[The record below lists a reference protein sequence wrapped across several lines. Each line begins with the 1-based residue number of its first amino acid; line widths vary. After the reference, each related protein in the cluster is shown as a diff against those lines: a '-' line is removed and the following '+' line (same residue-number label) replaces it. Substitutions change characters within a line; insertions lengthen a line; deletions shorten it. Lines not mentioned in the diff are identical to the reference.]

1 MFKVLEFTYP
11 PGSHHIPRTEWAT
24 RATLKLTDL
33 PSSFSICSSVFVKS
47 WVLTAT
53 DCNVKFFQILTEDG
67 NRWSFFRVGPDL
79 SGTGRVFMLF
89 HGRSQDRVR
98 IVTNATPPKFFPR
111 FWVRACVTFDAAA
124 GAVRIVADGQ
134 VVADA
139 SHPQLMSLAETMPR
153 NLTLKVGGGS
163 SINSLYSDLNVF
175 SEPLSLEKMAAIT
188 SPGGTEC
195 GSRGDILNWDEA
207 KWTLSDKW
215 ADGQWADWVLVVN
228 ASKVEEIEWIRGPCW
243 RPSRIKVYP
252 MYTLHDHSNCM
263 KHCGKIGHGRSPSL
277 VTQEDWRWLA
287 KELEPI
293 TNKIYSLNAPNTL
306 QDLFLWLAATEGNSG
321 EALTMV

>member
-1 MFKVLEFTYP
+1 MEAYDNY
-11 PGSHHIPRTEWAT
+11 I
-24 RATLKLTDL
+24 
-33 PSSFSICSSVFVKS
+33 
-47 WVLTAT
+47 
-53 DCNVKFFQILTEDG
+53 NFFRLDTEDDKLWA
-67 NRWSFFRVGPDL
+67 RLSVGSAL
-79 SGTGRVFMLF
+79 GTGRVFYASL
-89 HGRSQDRVR
+89 GRGEENVFIR
-98 IVTNATPPKFFPR
+98 TNATLPRFFPR
-111 FWVRACVTFDAAA
+111 SWVRACVTFDTIQ
-124 GAVRIVADGQ
+124 GEVRIVADGK
-134 VVADA
+134 VFEDA
-139 SHPQLMSLAETMPR
+139 SYPKLRKLASKMPT
-153 NLTLKVGGGS
+153 NVTFKVGSGS

-215 ADGQWADWVLVVN
+215 AGDQWADWVLVVN

-306 QDLFLWLAATEGNSG
+306 QDLLLWLAATEGNSG
-321 EALTMV
+321 EALSIV

>member
-111 FWVRACVTFDAAA
+111 SWVRACVTFDAAA

-139 SHPQLMSLAETMPR
+139 SHPS
-153 NLTLKVGGGS
+153 
-163 SINSLYSDLNVF
+163 
-175 SEPLSLEKMAAIT
+175 
-188 SPGGTEC
+188 
-195 GSRGDILNWDEA
+195 
-207 KWTLSDKW
+207 
-215 ADGQWADWVLVVN
+215 
-228 ASKVEEIEWIRGPCW
+228 
-243 RPSRIKVYP
+243 
-252 MYTLHDHSNCM
+252 
-263 KHCGKIGHGRSPSL
+263 
-277 VTQEDWRWLA
+277 
-287 KELEPI
+287 
-293 TNKIYSLNAPNTL
+293 
-306 QDLFLWLAATEGNSG
+306 
-321 EALTMV
+321 

>member
-11 PGSHHIPRTEWAT
+11 PGSHHIPRREWAT
-24 RATLKLTDL
+24 RATLNMTDL

-53 DCNVKFFQILTEDG
+53 DCYVKFFAILTEDG
-67 NRWSFFRVGPDL
+67 KSWSYLRVGPDL
-79 SGTGRVFMLF
+79 SGTGRVFKLF

-98 IVTNATPPKFFPR
+98 IVTNATPPNFFPR
-111 FWVRACVTFDAAA
+111 SWVRACVTFDAAA

-139 SHPQLMSLAETMPR
+139 SHLKLMSLAETMPR
-153 NLTLKVGGGS
+153 NLTLKVGDGS

-215 ADGQWADWVLVVN
+215 AGDQWADWVLVVN

-252 MYTLHDHSNCM
+252 MSTFHDHSNCM

-293 TNKIYSLNAPNTL
+293 TKKIYSLNAPNTL
-306 QDLFLWLAATEGNSG
+306 QDLLLWLAATEGNSG
-321 EALTMV
+321 EALSIV